1 MCGIVG
7 YSGAFEAAALQ
18 AGLEAIGHR
27 GPDDSGTFFDSSRGV
42 GLAHARLA
50 ILDLS
55 PLGHQPMASADGAV
69 VLVFNGEIYNFRELR
84 SELSVRGFVFRG
96 HSDTEVLLS
105 MYLAEGEA
113 MLPRLNGIFAFALW
127 DTRSQTLLLV
137 RDGLGVK
144 PLYYAETPAGLAFA
158 SEIKGLLHLV
168 PTCSGTLLVPF

>member
-7 YSGAFEAAALQ
+7 FSGAFRAAALH

-27 GPDDSGTFFDSSRGV
+27 GPDDSGTFLDSSRGV
-42 GLAHARLA
+42 GLGHARLA

-55 PLGHQPMASADGAV
+55 PLGHQPMASADGSV

-84 SELSVRGFVFRG
+84 SELTARGFAFRG

-137 RDGLGVK
+137 RDGLG
-144 PLYYAETPAGLAFA
+144 
-158 SEIKGLLHLV
+158 
-168 PTCSGTLLVPF
+168 